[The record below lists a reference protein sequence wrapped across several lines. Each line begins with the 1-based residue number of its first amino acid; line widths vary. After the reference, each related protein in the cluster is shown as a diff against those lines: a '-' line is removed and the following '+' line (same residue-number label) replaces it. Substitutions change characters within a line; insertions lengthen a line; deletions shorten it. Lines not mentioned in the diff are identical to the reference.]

1 MAERV
6 LVTGGAG
13 FIGSHT
19 VDALLS
25 EGFDVRIL
33 DSLTPRIH
41 PAGLPDYIPAE
52 AEFVLGDV
60 RDPDALRG
68 ALQDVDIVLHA
79 AAYQDYRRDF
89 ATYTD
94 VNTTST
100 ALLYEIIVRER
111 LGVRKIL
118 ITSSQFVQGEGLYVD
133 RRGRT
138 HTPTFRSRAQL
149 ERGMWDHLDPHGVPM
164 QWVPTGEDVAM
175 PTNAYSL
182 SKWGQEKTALVLG
195 ERYRIPTT
203 VLRYSIVQ
211 GARQSFHN
219 PYSGACR
226 IFSLSY
232 LAGKSP
238 AIFEDGRQVRD
249 FVNVADVVSANLL
262 VIRNGDTDY
271 RVFCVG
277 GGTPVSILE
286 FDRIV
291 AAEFDRS
298 DLEPNIPG
306 IFRFG
311 DTRNAVSD
319 TAALRSLGWQPT
331 RTVGD
336 SVREYAEWLRSNNPE
351 PAILESVAREMTDS
365 GVVGRVQRGSR
376 STWW

>member
-19 VDALLS
+19 VDALLAA
-25 EGFDVRIL
+25 GFEVRIL
-33 DSLTPRIH
+33 DNLTPRVH
-41 PAGLPDYIPAE
+41 PDGKPPYLPDE
-52 AEFVLGDV
+52 AEFILGDV
-60 RDPDALRG
+60 RDHDLLRRSL
-68 ALQDVDIVLHA
+68 ADVYIVLHC
-79 AAYQDYRRDF
+79 AAYQDYRTDF
-89 ATYTD
+89 AHYTD

-100 ALLYEIIVRER
+100 ARIYEIIVGDR
-111 LGVRKIL
+111 LEVGRVVIA
-118 ITSSQFVQGEGLYVD
+118 SSQFVQGEGLYVD
-133 RRGRT
+133 RAGTVRAPAFRT
-138 HTPTFRSRAQL
+138 REQL
-149 ERGMWDHLDPHGVPM
+149 ERGMWDHFDEEGFPM
-164 QWVPTGEDVAM
+164 QWIPTGEDFSR

-182 SKWGQEKTALVLG
+182 SKWGQEQTALVLG
-195 ERYRIPTT
+195 ARYGIPTT

-232 LAGKSP
+232 LAGRSP

-262 VIRNGDTDY
+262 AIRRSEAVG

-277 GGTPVSILE
+277 GGTPITIRE

-291 AAEFDRS
+291 AAEFGCLDMES
-298 DLEPNIPG
+298 NIPG

-311 DTRNAVSD
+311 DMRHAVSD
-319 TAALRSLGWQPT
+319 IGAIGGLGWQPG
-331 RTVGD
+331 RTTAD
-336 SVREYAEWLRSNNPE
+336 SVREYAAWIRGSAVE
-351 PAILESVAREMTDS
+351 PSILERVAREMTS
-365 GVVGRVQRGSR
+365 AGVVGHVR
-376 STWW
+376 SES